1 MQQHGGWRYRPQGRI
16 SRRRA
21 LGLALAGSGA
31 AAFSAACKPRR
42 ATSTTGQGSA
52 AKGAQPRPG
61 GGLNLVEFNDFFDF
75 DPTFQGSSAPN
86 WDATMLGYDTLLD
99 FDRAANLNFADITVK
114 PRLIERWETPDAKIF
129 TLHVRPDV
137 HFADAAP
144 VNGRALTSADVKW
157 TLEYLSRTGAFTKLP
172 PASYSFALS
181 GLESVQAPDPA
192 TVVVQ
197 FSDPYAPFL
206 NYLTTCTM
214 PVLPH
219 EIFDQDGNFRS
230 RMVGTGP
237 YQLDTSST
245 QKGSQ
250 WVFKRNPSY
259 WMQGDRY
266 LDRVRYL
273 VLPDTASQL
282 AAFRAGQVDLLVV
295 TADPRAA
302 ATVRQSNPAAAVQQS
317 VNPLPEQMLLNSRRA
332 PLGDVRVRQAISLSI
347 DRDEFDKVMNGDIV
361 GWTPGMWAQD
371 EVRKASKFDPNQ
383 AKSLLTA
390 AGFGGGVTIPFLVAD
405 SDDKTPVQLLQ
416 SQLKRSGID
425 LQLEIVDKATRSAR
439 TNKND
444 FTTFFGGKPFGDP
457 DSWLYSFNY
466 STGPSNRA
474 GVKDSKLDA
483 LILAQRR
490 EMDPAKRKDLIKQAS
505 VYIVEN
511 AYDIAVHATAR
522 WDFWQP
528 YVKNYS
534 AHWVQNDSN
543 AREVWLAK

>member
-1 MQQHGGWRYRPQGRI
+1 VQHHNRGQQWPQGRL
-16 SRRRA
+16 SRRRT
-21 LGLALAGSGA
+21 LGLAMAGSSIA
-31 AAFSAACKPRR
+31 ALSAACKPR
-42 ATSTTGQGSA
+42 QGSPA
-52 AKGAQPRPG
+52 SGSGSSNNAAQPRPG
-61 GGLNLVEFNDFFDF
+61 GTLNLVEFNDFFDF

-99 FDRAANLNFADITVK
+99 FDRAGNLNFADITVK
-114 PRLIERWETPDAKIF
+114 PRLIERWETPDATIF
-129 TLHVRPDV
+129 TLHLRQDV
-137 HFADAAP
+137 HLADAAP

-157 TLEYLSRTGAFTKLP
+157 TLEYLSRTGAFAKLP

-181 GLESVQAPDPA
+181 GLERIEAPDPT

-219 EIFDQDGNFRS
+219 EIFEQDGNFRS
-230 RMVGTGP
+230 RMAGTGP
-237 YQLDTSST
+237 YQLDTSAT

-250 WVFKRNPSY
+250 WSFKKNPTY
-259 WMQGDRY
+259 WRQGDRY

-273 VLPDTASQL
+273 VLPDTSSQL
-282 AAFRAGQVDLLVV
+282 AAFRTGQLDLLVV
-295 TADPRAA
+295 TADPRAPA
-302 ATVRQSNPAAAVQQS
+302 AVRQSNPAAAVQQS

-347 DRDEFDKVMNGDIV
+347 DRDEFDKVMNGDVV

-371 EVRKASKFDPNQ
+371 EVRKASKFDLNQ
-383 AKSLLTA
+383 AKSLLAA
-390 AGFGGGVTIPFLVAD
+390 AGFAGGVTVPFLVAD

-457 DSWLYSFNY
+457 DSWLYSFNF

-474 GVKDSKLDA
+474 GVKDPKLDA

-490 EMDPAKRKDLIKQAS
+490 EMDATKRKDLIKQAS